1 MDEKPKR
8 TLINNN
14 CVSLNLIKIS
24 HTKTFKTRKFVALK
38 SYSMFRK
45 ISIAAAALLSVITID
60 AQKNKN
66 NQVDRPK
73 LVVGLVIDQMR
84 WDYLYRYY
92 SKYGNDGFKRLL
104 NKGYSLNN
112 VHIPYVP
119 TVTALGHTSI
129 YTGSVP
135 AIHGIAGNDWTD
147 KETGK
152 NVYCTT
158 DENVQPVGTTN
169 VKVGSHSPKNLW
181 STTVTDELRLATNF
195 QGKVVG
201 VSLKDRA
208 SILPAGHTPN
218 GAYWFDDSTGDF
230 ITSTWY
236 MNDLPQW
243 VKSFNSQNLPDQLVA
258 NGWNTL
264 LPIDQYT
271 ESSPDNSPWEGLL
284 GSSKT
289 PVFPYN
295 NLAEDYKTKK
305 DNIRYTPF
313 GNTLTLKLAEASVEG
328 ENLGADEVTDILA
341 INLAST
347 DYAGHKFGPNS
358 IEVEDVYLRLDQDL
372 AQFFKYLD
380 GKVGKNQYT
389 VFVSADHGG
398 AHSVGFLKEH
408 KINTGFFG
416 EGMEKS
422 LNEKLKSKFG
432 VDKLINGVDNYQI
445 YFDRKLMADN
455 NLELEDIKEFA
466 IHELEKDPTVLYAVS
481 TTEVQEATIPEPI
494 KQRIINGINR
504 QRSGDIQL
512 ISHDSMLPPY
522 SKTGTTHSVWNSYDA
537 HIPLI
542 FMGWGIKHGESN
554 KQYHMTDIAP
564 TVSALLHIQFP
575 SGNVGNPITEVIG
588 R

>member
-1 MDEKPKR
+1 M
-8 TLINNN
+8 L
-14 CVSLNLIKIS
+14 
-24 HTKTFKTRKFVALK
+24 
-38 SYSMFRK
+38 RK
-45 ISIAAAALLSVITID
+45 ISVVAAAFLSVITTH
-60 AQKNKN
+60 AQKNRN
-66 NQVDRPK
+66 SQLERPK
-73 LVVGLVIDQMR
+73 LVVGLVVDQMR
-84 WDYLYRYY
+84 WDYLYRFYN
-92 SKYGNDGFKRLL
+92 KYGNEGFKRLL
-104 NKGYSLNN
+104 NTGYSLNN
-112 VHIPYVP
+112 VHIPYIP
-119 TVTALGHTSI
+119 TVTALGHACI

-158 DENVQPVGTTN
+158 DESVRPVGTQN

-218 GAYWFDDSTGDF
+218 GAYWFDDSSGNF

-243 VKSFNSQNLPDQLVA
+243 LKSFNALNLPDKLVA

-264 LPIDQYT
+264 LPISQYT
-271 ESSPDNSPWEGLL
+271 ESAPDNSSWEGLL
-284 GSSKT
+284 GSAKT
-289 PVFPYN
+289 PTFPYS
-295 NLAEDYKTKK
+295 NLAADYQAKK

-313 GNTLTLKLAEASVEG
+313 GNTLTLKLAEAAVEG
-328 ENLGADEVTDILA
+328 EKLGGDDVVDMLA
-341 INLAST
+341 VNLAST

-372 AQFFKYLD
+372 AQFFSYLD
-380 GKVGKNQYT
+380 TKVGKGKYT
-389 VFVSADHGG
+389 VFLSADHGG
-398 AHSVGFLKEH
+398 AHSVGFLQEH
-408 KINTGFFG
+408 KITTGFFG
-416 EGMEKS
+416 DGIEAAMN
-422 LNEKLKSKFG
+422 LKLKEKFG

-445 YFDRKLMADN
+445 YFDRKL
-455 NLELEDIKEFA
+455 LKENKLVLDEVRDFTVQE
-466 IHELEKDPTVLYAVS
+466 IENDPNDLYAVS
-481 TTEVQEATIPEPI
+481 VTKVQEATIPEPL

-522 SKTGTTHSVWNSYDA
+522 AKTGTTHSVWNSYDS

-542 FMGWGIKHGESN
+542 FMGWGIRHGASD
-554 KQYHMTDIAP
+554 KPYHMTDIAP
-564 TVSALLHIQFP
+564 TVSSLLKIQFP
-575 SGNVGNPITEVIG
+575 SGNVGNPITEVTEK
-588 R
+588 

>member
-1 MDEKPKR
+1 M
-8 TLINNN
+8 L
-14 CVSLNLIKIS
+14 
-24 HTKTFKTRKFVALK
+24 
-38 SYSMFRK
+38 RK
-45 ISIAAAALLSVITID
+45 ISIASAVILSISAIS
-60 AQKNKN
+60 AQKIKN
-66 NQVDRPK
+66 SRLERPK
-73 LVVGLVIDQMR
+73 LVVGLVVDQMR

-92 SKYGNDGFKRLL
+92 NKYGNVGFKRLL
-104 NKGYSLNN
+104 NTGYSLNN

-119 TVTALGHTSI
+119 TVTALGHTCI

-158 DENVQPVGTTN
+158 DESVKPVGTTN

-181 STTVTDELRLATNF
+181 STTISDELRMATNF
-195 QGKVVG
+195 QGKVIG

-218 GAYWFDDSTGDF
+218 GAFWFDDSTGDF
-230 ITSTWY
+230 ITSSWY

-243 VKSFNSQNLPDQLVA
+243 VKAFNARKMPEKLVA

-271 ESSPDNSPWEGLL
+271 ESSPDNSAWEGLL
-284 GSSKT
+284 GSAKT
-289 PVFPYN
+289 PVFPYS
-295 NLAEDYKTKK
+295 NLAADYKDRK

-313 GNTLTLKLAEASVEG
+313 GNTLTLKLAEAAVEG
-328 ENLGADEVTDILA
+328 EKLGSDDIVDMLA
-341 INLAST
+341 VNLAST

-372 AQFFKYLD
+372 AQFFNYLD
-380 GKVGKNQYT
+380 SKVGKGQYT
-389 VFVSADHGG
+389 VFLSADHGG
-398 AHSVGFLKEH
+398 AHSVGFLQEH
-408 KINTGFFG
+408 KITTGFFG
-416 EGMEKS
+416 DGMEKNM
-422 LNEKLKSKFG
+422 NEKLKEKFG
-432 VDKLINGVDNYQI
+432 VDKLINAIDNYQI
-445 YFDRKLMADN
+445 YFDRKL
-455 NLELEDIKEFA
+455 LKE
-466 IHELEKDPTVLYAVS
+466 HKLDLDEVKDFTVEEIENDPNDLYAVS
-481 TTEVQEATIPEPI
+481 VTKVQQSTIPEPI

-542 FMGWGIKHGESN
+542 FMGWGIQHGESN
-554 KQYHMTDIAP
+554 QAYFMTDIAP
-564 TVSALLHIQFP
+564 TVSSLLKIQFP
-575 SGNVGNPITEVIG
+575 SGNIGNPITEVIG
-588 R
+588 K

>member
-1 MDEKPKR
+1 
-8 TLINNN
+8 
-14 CVSLNLIKIS
+14 
-24 HTKTFKTRKFVALK
+24 
-38 SYSMFRK
+38 MFRK
-45 ISIAAAALLSVITID
+45 ISVAAAALLSVITIN

-84 WDYLYRYY
+84 WDYLYRFY

-158 DENVQPVGTTN
+158 DENVQPVGTAN

-264 LPIDQYT
+264 LPINQYT
-271 ESSPDNSPWEGLL
+271 ESAPDNSPWEGLL

-289 PVFPYN
+289 PVFPYS
-295 NLAEDYKTKK
+295 NLAEDYKIKK

-328 ENLGADEVTDILA
+328 ENLGADDVTDILA

-372 AQFFKYLD
+372 AKFFKYLD

-422 LNEKLKSKFG
+422 LNEKLNAKFG

-445 YFDRKLMADN
+445 YFDRKLMTDN
-455 NLELEDIKEFA
+455 KLELEDIKEFA

-494 KQRIINGINR
+494 KQRIVNGINR

-575 SGNVGNPITEVIG
+575 SGNVGNPITEVLG
-588 R
+588 K

>member
-1 MDEKPKR
+1 M
-8 TLINNN
+8 
-14 CVSLNLIKIS
+14 
-24 HTKTFKTRKFVALK
+24 LK
-38 SYSMFRK
+38 K
-45 ISIAAAALLSVITID
+45 LSIAAFAFMSVITLN
-60 AQKNKN
+60 AQKKKN
-66 NQVDRPK
+66 GSELARPK

-92 SKYGNDGFKRLL
+92 EKFGNDGFKRLL
-104 NKGYSLNN
+104 NTGYSLNN

-147 KETGK
+147 KNTGE
-152 NVYCTT
+152 NIYCTT
-158 DENVQPVGTTN
+158 DTSVKPIGTTN
-169 VKVGSHSPKNLW
+169 AKVGSHSPKNLW

-208 SILPAGHTPN
+208 SILPAGHTPS
-218 GAYWFDDSTGDF
+218 GAYWFDDSTGNF
-230 ITSTWY
+230 VTSSYY

-243 VKSFNSQNLPDQLVA
+243 LKTFNAQDLPTKLVA

-264 LPIDQYT
+264 LPINQYT
-271 ESSPDNSPWEGLL
+271 ESSPDNSAWEGLL
-284 GSSKT
+284 GSAKT
-289 PVFPYN
+289 PTFPYS
-295 NLAEDYKTKK
+295 NLAADYQAKK
-305 DNIRYTPF
+305 DNIRSTPF
-313 GNTLTLKLAEASVEG
+313 GNTLTLKLAEASLEG
-328 ENLGADEVTDILA
+328 EKLGSDNITDILA
-341 INLAST
+341 INIAST

-372 AQFFKYLD
+372 ANFFKYLD
-380 GKVGKNQYT
+380 AKVGKGEYT
-389 VFVSADHGG
+389 VFLSADHGG

-408 KINTGFFG
+408 KIATGFFG
-416 EGMEKS
+416 EGMEKNLTS
-422 LNEKLKSKFG
+422 KLKDKFG

-445 YFDRKLMADN
+445 YFDRKLIADN
-455 NLELEDIKEFA
+455 KLNLEDIKEYA
-466 IHELEKDPTVLYAVS
+466 IEELEKDSTILYAVS

-504 QRSGDIQL
+504 ERSGDIQL
-512 ISHDSMLPPY
+512 ISHDSMLPTY
-522 SKTGTTHSVWNSYDA
+522 AKTGTTHSVWNSYDS

-542 FMGWGIKHGESN
+542 FMGWGIEHGESN
-554 KQYHMTDIAP
+554 KPYFMTDIAP

-575 SGNVGNPITEVIG
+575 SGNVGNPITEVLG
-588 R
+588 K

>member
-1 MDEKPKR
+1 M
-8 TLINNN
+8 L
-14 CVSLNLIKIS
+14 
-24 HTKTFKTRKFVALK
+24 RKV
-38 SYSMFRK
+38 
-45 ISIAAAALLSVITID
+45 SIAAATFLSVITIN

-66 NQVDRPK
+66 TQLERPK
-73 LVVGLVIDQMR
+73 LVVGLVVDQMR
-84 WDYLYRYY
+84 WDYLYRFYN
-92 SKYGNDGFKRLL
+92 KYGNDGFKRLL
-104 NKGYSLNN
+104 NTGYALNN

-119 TVTALGHTSI
+119 TVTALGHTCI

-147 KETGK
+147 KETGQ

-158 DENVQPVGTTN
+158 DESVKPVGTTN
-169 VKVGSHSPKNLW
+169 TKVGSHSPKNLW
-181 STTVTDELRLATNF
+181 STTVSDELRLATNF

-218 GAYWFDDSTGDF
+218 GAFWFDDSSGNF
-230 ITSTWY
+230 ITSSWY

-243 VKSFNSQNLPDQLVA
+243 VKSFNAQNLPDKLVA

-264 LPIDQYT
+264 LPINQYT
-271 ESSPDNSPWEGLL
+271 ESTPDNSPWEGLL

-289 PVFPYN
+289 PTFPYS
-295 NLAEDYKTKK
+295 NLAADYQAKK

-328 ENLGADEVTDILA
+328 EKLGSDDVVDMLA

-347 DYAGHKFGPNS
+347 DYVGHKFGPNS
-358 IEVEDVYLRLDQDL
+358 IEVEDVYLRLDKDL
-372 AQFFKYLD
+372 AEFFSYLD
-380 GKVGKNQYT
+380 TKVGKGQYT
-389 VFVSADHGG
+389 VFLSADHGG
-398 AHSVGFLKEH
+398 AHSVGFLQEH
-408 KINTGFFG
+408 KITTGFFG
-416 EGMEKS
+416 DGMEKDI
-422 LNEKLKSKFG
+422 NQKLKDKFG
-432 VDKLINGVDNYQI
+432 VDKLINAVDNYQV
-445 YFDRKLMADN
+445 YFDRKLLRDN
-455 NLELEDIKEFA
+455 KIELDDVRNFTIK
-466 IHELEKDPTVLYAVS
+466 ELEKDPTVLYAVS
-481 TTEVQEATIPEPI
+481 VEKVQESTIPEPI

-522 SKTGTTHSVWNSYDA
+522 AKTGTTHSVWNSYDA

-542 FMGWGIKHGESN
+542 FMGWGIQHGESN
-554 KQYHMTDIAP
+554 KPYFMTDIAP
-564 TVSALLHIQFP
+564 TVSSLLKIQFP

-588 R
+588 K

>member
-1 MDEKPKR
+1 MLK
-8 TLINNN
+8 
-14 CVSLNLIKIS
+14 
-24 HTKTFKTRKFVALK
+24 KFTIATVAFLT
-38 SYSMFRK
+38 
-45 ISIAAAALLSVITID
+45 VITLN
-60 AQKNKN
+60 AQKKKN
-66 NQVDRPK
+66 TELERPK
-73 LVVGLVIDQMR
+73 LVVGLVVDQMR

-92 SKYGNDGFKRLL
+92 NKFGNNGFKRLL
-104 NKGYSLNN
+104 NSGYSLNN

-158 DENVQPVGTTN
+158 DESVKPVGTTN

-195 QGKVVG
+195 QGKVIG

-208 SILPAGHTPN
+208 SILPAGHTPT
-218 GAYWFDDSTGDF
+218 GAFWFDDSTGNF
-230 ITSTWY
+230 ITSTYY
-236 MNDLPQW
+236 MNDLPEW
-243 VKSFNSQNLPDQLVA
+243 IKSFNSQNIPDKLVA
-258 NGWNTL
+258 NGWDTL
-264 LPIDQYT
+264 LPINQYT
-271 ESSPDNSPWEGLL
+271 ESSPDNSDWEGLL
-284 GSSKT
+284 GSAKT
-289 PVFPYN
+289 PTFPYT
-295 NLAEDYKTKK
+295 NLPADYQSRK

-328 ENLGADEVTDILA
+328 EKLGNDNITDILA

-372 AQFFKYLD
+372 AEFFKYLD
-380 GKVGKNQYT
+380 NKVGKGQYT
-389 VFVSADHGG
+389 VFLSADHGG
-398 AHSVGFLKEH
+398 AHSVGFLQEH
-408 KINTGFFG
+408 KIATGFFG
-416 EGMEKS
+416 EGMEK
-422 LNEKLKSKFG
+422 NMTAKLKEKFG

-445 YFDRKLMADN
+445 YFDRKLIADN
-455 NLELEDIKEFA
+455 KLDLETIKAFA
-466 IHELEKDPTVLYAVS
+466 INELEKDPTVLYAVS
-481 TTEVQEATIPEPI
+481 ITKVQEATIPEPI

-504 QRSGDIQL
+504 ERSGDIQL
-512 ISHDSMLPPY
+512 ISHDSMLPTY
-522 SKTGTTHSVWNSYDA
+522 AKKGTTHSVWNSYDA

-542 FMGWGIKHGESN
+542 FMGWGINHGESN
-554 KQYHMTDIAP
+554 KPYFMTDIAP

>member
-1 MDEKPKR
+1 M
-8 TLINNN
+8 L
-14 CVSLNLIKIS
+14 
-24 HTKTFKTRKFVALK
+24 
-38 SYSMFRK
+38 RK
-45 ISIAAAALLSVITID
+45 ISVVAAVFLSVITTH

-66 NQVDRPK
+66 SQLERPK
-73 LVVGLVIDQMR
+73 LVVGLVVDQMR
-84 WDYLYRYY
+84 WDYLYRFYN
-92 SKYGNDGFKRLL
+92 KYGNEGFKRLL
-104 NKGYSLNN
+104 NTGYSLNN

-119 TVTALGHTSI
+119 TVTALGHACI

-158 DENVQPVGTTN
+158 DESVQPVGTKNT
-169 VKVGSHSPKNLW
+169 KVGSHSPKNLW

-201 VSLKDRA
+201 ISLKDRA

-218 GAYWFDDSTGDF
+218 GAYWFDDSSGNF

-243 VKSFNSQNLPDQLVA
+243 LKSFNALNLPDQLVA

-264 LPIDQYT
+264 LPISKYT
-271 ESSPDNSPWEGLL
+271 ESAPDNSSWEGLL
-284 GSSKT
+284 GSAKT
-289 PVFPYN
+289 PTFPYS
-295 NLAEDYKTKK
+295 NLAADYQARK

-313 GNTLTLKLAEASVEG
+313 GNTLTLKLAEAAIEG
-328 ENLGADEVTDILA
+328 EKLGSDEVVDMLA
-341 INLAST
+341 VNLAST

-372 AQFFKYLD
+372 AQFFNYLD
-380 GKVGKNQYT
+380 AKVGKGRYT
-389 VFVSADHGG
+389 VFLSADHGG
-398 AHSVGFLKEH
+398 AHSVGFLQEH
-408 KINTGFFG
+408 KITTGYFG
-416 EGMEKS
+416 DGVEASM
-422 LNEKLKSKFG
+422 NQKLKEKFG
-432 VDKLINGVDNYQI
+432 VDKLINGIDNYQI
-445 YFDRKLMADN
+445 YFDRKL
-455 NLELEDIKEFA
+455 LKENKLSLDEVRDFTVQE
-466 IHELEKDPTVLYAVS
+466 IENDPNDLYAVS
-481 TTEVQEATIPEPI
+481 VTKVQEATIPEPL

-522 SKTGTTHSVWNSYDA
+522 AKTGTTHSVWNSYDS

-542 FMGWGIKHGESN
+542 FMGWGIQHGASDRA
-554 KQYHMTDIAP
+554 YHMTDIAP
-564 TVSALLHIQFP
+564 TVSSLLKIQFP
-575 SGNVGNPITEVIG
+575 SGNIGNPITEVTAK
-588 R
+588 

>member
-1 MDEKPKR
+1 
-8 TLINNN
+8 
-14 CVSLNLIKIS
+14 
-24 HTKTFKTRKFVALK
+24 
-38 SYSMFRK
+38 MFRK
-45 ISIAAAALLSVITID
+45 ISVAAAALLSVITIN
-60 AQKNKN
+60 AQKNEN

-84 WDYLYRYY
+84 WDYLYRFY

-158 DENVQPVGTTN
+158 DENVQPVGTAN

-201 VSLKDRA
+201 ISLKDRA

-243 VKSFNSQNLPDQLVA
+243 VKNFNSQNLPDQLVA

-264 LPIDQYT
+264 LPINQYT
-271 ESSPDNSPWEGLL
+271 ESAPDNSSWEGLL

-295 NLAEDYKTKK
+295 NLAEDYKIKK

-372 AQFFKYLD
+372 AKFFKYLD

-455 NLELEDIKEFA
+455 KLELEDIKEFA

-575 SGNVGNPITEVIG
+575 SGNVGNPITEVLG
-588 R
+588 K

>member
-1 MDEKPKR
+1 
-8 TLINNN
+8 
-14 CVSLNLIKIS
+14 
-24 HTKTFKTRKFVALK
+24 
-38 SYSMFRK
+38 MFRK
-45 ISIAAAALLSVITID
+45 ISIAAAAMLSVITIN

-66 NQVDRPK
+66 TQVERPK

-92 SKYGNDGFKRLL
+92 SKYGKDGFKRLI

-119 TVTALGHTSI
+119 TVTALGHTAI

-158 DENVQPVGTTN
+158 DESVQPVGTTN
-169 VKVGSHSPKNLW
+169 AKVGSHSPKNLW

-195 QGKVVG
+195 RGKVVG

-230 ITSTWY
+230 VTSSWY

-243 VKSFNSQNLPDQLVA
+243 MKDFNAQNLPDKLVA

-264 LPIDQYT
+264 LPINQYT
-271 ESSPDNSPWEGLL
+271 ESTPDNSPWEGLL

-289 PVFPYN
+289 PTFPYN
-295 NLAEDYKTKK
+295 NLAADYLAKK

-313 GNTLTLKLAEASVEG
+313 GNTLTLKLAEASVDG
-328 ENLGADEVTDILA
+328 EKLGSDEITDILA

-372 AQFFKYLD
+372 AQFFSFLD
-380 GKVGKNQYT
+380 SKVGKNQYT
-389 VFVSADHGG
+389 VFLSADHGG

-408 KINTGFFG
+408 KITTGFFG
-416 EGMEKS
+416 EGMEKT
-422 LNEKLKSKFG
+422 LNDKLKEKFG

-455 NLELEDIKEFA
+455 KLELEAIKEFA
-466 IHELEKDPTVLYAVS
+466 VLELEKDPTVLYAVS

-512 ISHDSMLPPY
+512 ISHDSMLPTY
-522 SKTGTTHSVWNSYDA
+522 AKTGTTHSVWNSYDA

-542 FMGWGIKHGESN
+542 FMGWGINHGESN
-554 KQYHMTDIAP
+554 KPYNMTDIAP

-575 SGNVGNPITEVIG
+575 SGNVGNPITEVLG
-588 R
+588 K

>member
-1 MDEKPKR
+1 
-8 TLINNN
+8 
-14 CVSLNLIKIS
+14 
-24 HTKTFKTRKFVALK
+24 
-38 SYSMFRK
+38 MFRK
-45 ISIAAAALLSVITID
+45 ISIAAAALLSVITIN

-195 QGKVVG
+195 QGKVIG

-264 LPIDQYT
+264 LPINQYT

-289 PVFPYN
+289 PVFPYS

-422 LNEKLKSKFG
+422 LNEKLKAKFG
-432 VDKLINGVDNYQI
+432 VDQLINGVDNYQI

-575 SGNVGNPITEVIG
+575 SGNVGNPITEVLG
-588 R
+588 K

>member
-1 MDEKPKR
+1 M
-8 TLINNN
+8 L
-14 CVSLNLIKIS
+14 
-24 HTKTFKTRKFVALK
+24 
-38 SYSMFRK
+38 RK
-45 ISIAAAALLSVITID
+45 ISFAAAVFLSAITIN

-66 NQVDRPK
+66 SQVERPK
-73 LVVGLVIDQMR
+73 LVVGLVVDQMR

-92 SKYGNDGFKRLL
+92 AKYGDDGFKRLL

-135 AIHGIAGNDWTD
+135 AIHGIAGNDWAD

-158 DENVQPVGTTN
+158 DESVKPVGTTN

-195 QGKVVG
+195 QGKVIG

-218 GAYWFDDSTGDF
+218 GAFWFDDSTGDF

-243 VKSFNSQNLPDQLVA
+243 LKNFNSQNLSDKLVA

-264 LPIDQYT
+264 LPINQYT
-271 ESSPDNSPWEGLL
+271 ESSPDNSSWEGLL
-284 GSSKT
+284 GSAKT
-289 PVFPYN
+289 PTFPYS
-295 NLAEDYKTKK
+295 NLAADYKAKK

-328 ENLGADEVTDILA
+328 EKLGSDDITDILA
-341 INLAST
+341 VNLAST

-372 AQFFKYLD
+372 AEFFKFLD
-380 GKVGKNQYT
+380 SKVGKDQYT
-389 VFVSADHGG
+389 VFLSADHGG
-398 AHSVGFLKEH
+398 AHSVGFLQEH
-408 KINTGFFG
+408 KITTGFFG

-422 LNEKLKSKFG
+422 LNEKLKEKFG

-445 YFDRKLMADN
+445 YFDRKLIAENKLD
-455 NLELEDIKEFA
+455 LEEIKEFA

-542 FMGWGIKHGESN
+542 FMGWGIHHGESN
-554 KQYHMTDIAP
+554 KPYHMTDIAP
-564 TVSALLHIQFP
+564 TISALLKIQFP
-575 SGNVGNPITEVIG
+575 SGNIGNPITEVLG
-588 R
+588 K

>member
-1 MDEKPKR
+1 M
-8 TLINNN
+8 L
-14 CVSLNLIKIS
+14 
-24 HTKTFKTRKFVALK
+24 
-38 SYSMFRK
+38 RK
-45 ISIAAAALLSVITID
+45 ISIAAATFMSVITIN

-66 NQVDRPK
+66 SQVERPK

-158 DENVQPVGTTN
+158 DESVQPVGTTN
-169 VKVGSHSPKNLW
+169 IKAGSHSPKNLW

-243 VKSFNSQNLPDQLVA
+243 LKNFNSQNLPDQLVA

-271 ESSPDNSPWEGLL
+271 ESTPDNSPWEGLL

-289 PVFPYN
+289 PTFPYS
-295 NLAEDYKTKK
+295 NLAEDYKLKK

-328 ENLGADEVTDILA
+328 ENLGGDNITDILA

-358 IEVEDVYLRLDQDL
+358 IEVEDVYIRLDQDL
-372 AQFFKYLD
+372 AKFFKYLD
-380 GKVGKNQYT
+380 AKVGKNQYT

-398 AHSVGFLKEH
+398 AHSVGFLQSH

-422 LNEKLKSKFG
+422 LNEKLKTKFG

-445 YFDRKLMADN
+445 YFDRKLIADN
-455 NLELEDIKEFA
+455 NLDLELIKKFAVQELEN
-466 IHELEKDPTVLYAVS
+466 DPSDLYAVS
-481 TTEVQEATIPEPI
+481 TTAVQEASIPEPI

-554 KQYHMTDIAP
+554 KPYFMTDIAP
-564 TVSALLHIQFP
+564 TVSSLLKIQFP